1 MTLLK
6 PDKGLLL
13 VAKPSIIG
21 DVSFNRS
28 VILLTEYNTENGSV
42 GFIPIQKMVLWGL
55 FLINH

>member
-21 DVSFNRS
+21 DVSFSRS
-28 VILLTEYNTENGSV
+28 GHLVLRRLTSHTHARYWANAN
-42 GFIPIQKMVLWGL
+42 VLGVEL
-55 FLINH
+55 TQVD